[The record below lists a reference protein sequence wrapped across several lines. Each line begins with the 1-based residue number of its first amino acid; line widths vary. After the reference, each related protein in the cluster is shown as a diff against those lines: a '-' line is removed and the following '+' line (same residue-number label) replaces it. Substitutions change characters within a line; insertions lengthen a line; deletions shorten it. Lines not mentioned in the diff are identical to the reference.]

1 MTKLFRLPPEKISKL
16 LHSYWAILKANR
28 KTKPDVI
35 LAHKGLIEIL
45 VADQLDRK
53 NLDDD
58 DLKKIV
64 WFIAGST
71 DLLKTLD
78 SRRFL
83 TPMIDDIHREVRAAY
98 PDNLYDPATA
108 SAVDILIY

>member
-1 MTKLFRLPPEKISKL
+1 MTKLFKLPPEKISKL

-28 KTKPDVI
+28 RTKPDVI
-35 LAHKGLIEIL
+35 LTHKGLIEAF
-45 VADQLDRK
+45 VADQLNRE
-53 NLDDD
+53 NLDDE
-58 DLKKIV
+58 DLKEIV

-78 SRRFL
+78 TRQFL
-83 TPMIDDIHREVRAAY
+83 TPMIADIHREVRAAY
-98 PDNLYDPATA
+98 PNNLYDPATA